1 MQKDLLIKAS
11 LVAVI
16 FILLQIPLGM
26 ISSLVAER
34 SARQDAV
41 VTEIS
46 TSNYGRQYLAGPIV
60 TIPYV
65 EEYEETYTED
75 KEKKVR
81 TQRVKHVARFFPDTA
96 QTAGSAMVGTKH
108 RGLFKAR
115 VFNWQAKSTG
125 AFRFDGKYAPERA
138 REGSRIVWGKPV
150 ATVLLA
156 DPRGL
161 IGSPALEWQ
170 GAQIA
175 LQRGTGTGT
184 PQSGL
189 HAALPAIDP
198 TKSQRLEYSLEIGL
212 LGTESLT
219 LMPSAGNETVRLSS
233 DWPHPS
239 FGGQFLPRPGA
250 QSAEKKGF
258 DATWIVSSLASNA
271 QQQVA
276 SLLESARDCSAA
288 CADGLTVQ
296 FIEPVAVYT
305 LSDRATKYGFLF
317 VGITFGCFFL
327 FEIIKRLRIHPA
339 QYFLVGLAL
348 ATFFLLLLGLS
359 EHIEFWIAYAIAAA
373 ACILLQ
379 GFYLATVLKGAW
391 RGASFSV
398 LLTALY
404 GALYGLLVSE
414 DNSLLLGS
422 ILVFA
427 LVAAAMTITR
437 KLDWYALAPGRAGA

>member
-1 MQKDLLIKAS
+1 MQKDLLIKAA
-11 LVAVI
+11 LVGLI
-16 FILLQIPLGM
+16 FVLLQIPLGM
-26 ISSLVAER
+26 IGSLVTERAER
-34 SARQDAV
+34 QASV
-41 VTEIS
+41 VKEIS
-46 TSNYGRQYLAGPIV
+46 TSNYGRQGFAGPIV
-60 TIPYV
+60 SIPYV
-65 EEYEETYTED
+65 EEYEESYTED

-81 TQRVKHVARFFPDTA
+81 TRRVKHVAWFFP
-96 QTAGSAMVGTKH
+96 GSAETEGSATVGTKR

-115 VFNWQAKSTG
+115 VFNWKAQAKG
-125 AFRFDGKYAPERA
+125 VFAFDGKYAPERS
-138 REGSRIVWGKPV
+138 REGSRITWGKPV
-150 ATVLLA
+150 ATLLLA

-161 IGSPALEWQ
+161 IGSPVLEWKSV
-170 GAQIA
+170 QIP
-175 LQRGTGTGT
+175 LERGTSTGT

-189 HAALPAIDP
+189 HAVLPAIDP
-198 TKSQRLEYSLEIGL
+198 TRPQRLEYSLAIGL

-219 LMPSAGNETVRLSS
+219 LMPSADNETVRLTS

-239 FGGQFLPRPGA
+239 FGGQFLPRPDG
-250 QSAEKKGF
+250 QKPEKGF
-258 DATWIVSSLASNA
+258 DAKWIVSSLASNA
-271 QQQVA
+271 QQQLVA
-276 SLLESARDCSAA
+276 LLQSVRDCGPG
-288 CADGLTVQ
+288 CADGLGVQ
-296 FIEPVAVYT
+296 FIEPVAIYT
-305 LSDRATKYGFLF
+305 LSDRALKYGFLF

-327 FEIIKRLRIHPA
+327 FELLRDLRIHPA
-339 QYFLVGLAL
+339 QYGLVGLAL

-379 GFYLATVLKGAW
+379 GFYLGAVLKGAW
-391 RGASFSV
+391 RGASFSL

-437 KLDWYALAPGRAGA
+437 RLDWYSIGTARA